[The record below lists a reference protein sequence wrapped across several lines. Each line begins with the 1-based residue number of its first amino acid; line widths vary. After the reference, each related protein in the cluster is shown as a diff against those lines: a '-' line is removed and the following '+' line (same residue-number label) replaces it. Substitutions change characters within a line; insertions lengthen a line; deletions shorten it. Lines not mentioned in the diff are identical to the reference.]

1 MTLRRHAHRLTS
13 GDNSSHPPTTRPCA
27 HRACLPTFHVLWN
40 TSSLSRCRLSRAHT
54 RLVYSISFR
63 FSSVAIHFRPAF
75 ARLSVC
81 FHCACEFGCPL
92 LFVPC
97 FFFFSYFV
105 DDFPSLLSPAS
116 ALHFNVPSFLP
127 RPLQLSMVFLVKC
140 FLSLSALQR
149 PQKYIVRSSRPSPLR
164 HLLHTNCFP

>member
-97 FFFFSYFV
+97 FFSSLILWMIFHHCFLQH
-105 DDFPSLLSPAS
+105 PPCTLTCLLSYL
-116 ALHFNVPSFLP
+116 ALS
-127 RPLQLSMVFLVKC
+127 
-140 FLSLSALQR
+140 
-149 PQKYIVRSSRPSPLR
+149 
-164 HLLHTNCFP
+164 NCRWFFW